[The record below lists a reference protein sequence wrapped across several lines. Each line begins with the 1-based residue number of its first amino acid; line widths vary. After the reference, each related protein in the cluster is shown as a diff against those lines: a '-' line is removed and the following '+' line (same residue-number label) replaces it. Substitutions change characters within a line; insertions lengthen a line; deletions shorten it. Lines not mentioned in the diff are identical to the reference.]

1 MCKKGMWVHLP
12 ECEKWHVINSDI
24 YLAVKIY
31 FFQSVHLTC
40 EIIFLNLK
48 SQRLFEVKEVLIEFN
63 SIITSKEE
71 FIYNENA
78 WNKLVVE
85 CTANDFPLR

>member
-1 MCKKGMWVHLP
+1 MC
-12 ECEKWHVINSDI
+12 
-24 YLAVKIY
+24 
-31 FFQSVHLTC
+31 
-40 EIIFLNLK
+40 K